1 MLSSRETLLKTY
13 SYVTKMHQYG
23 PFNNL
28 CGCKILNFIGI
39 PLLAL
44 THTSATSYNDTQRHN
59 QGSYQESRSPSVIKY
74 KVKFQKNIGFV
85 TSNTGLSCSPPSPA
99 VDSSNKGAYLDLVDR
114 VVHSGVPNYK
124 GIRAPLPSGFNFDY
138 LYQHI
143 QDYHDKA
150 LVDYLRFGFPLGL
163 NPSLPICNNAPDNH
177 QSAKAW
183 SGQVQQ
189 FIDDELAHGAL
200 LGPFEEIPHPN
211 FTWAPLMTRPKGQG
225 RRVILDLS
233 FGDHSV
239 NKATIRDKYDTSEFS
254 LNLPGLDN
262 LVSALRD
269 LGHSARLFKVDI
281 SRAFRNIPIDPA
293 DAIHLGIKWNN
304 KFYIDKHLAF
314 GAVHG
319 TAIFE
324 RVSNFI
330 RFIMAQHGFQ
340 VWNYIDDIY
349 ACCHVDVAQEAFDTL
364 LEVIR
369 NIGLPINHS
378 KVFAPTSRL
387 SIMDIIVDTSEATF
401 SIELAKLDE
410 ILTLCKISL
419 LQHQFTKQEFQSLL
433 GKLLYISWCVK
444 GARIFLN
451 RTLAVLC
458 AHHNSPHICPTDGF
472 YQDLLWFIDFV

>member
-13 SYVTKMHQYG
+13 SYVIKMHQYG

-28 CGCKILNFIGI
+28 CDCKILDFIGI

-44 THTSATSYNDTQRHN
+44 TQTGATSYNDTQRHN

-85 TSNTGLSCSPPSPA
+85 TSNTGLSCSPASPA

-114 VVHSGVPNYK
+114 VVRSGVPNYK
-124 GIRAPLPSGFNFDY
+124 GIRATLPSGFNFDY

-163 NPSLPICNNAPDNH
+163 NPNLSICNNASDNH
-177 QSAKAW
+177 QSARAW

-211 FTWAPLMTRPKGQG
+211 FTLAPLMTRPKGQG

-254 LNLPGLDN
+254 LNLPG
-262 LVSALRD
+262 
-269 LGHSARLFKVDI
+269 
-281 SRAFRNIPIDPA
+281 
-293 DAIHLGIKWNN
+293 
-304 KFYIDKHLAF
+304 
-314 GAVHG
+314 
-319 TAIFE
+319 
-324 RVSNFI
+324 
-330 RFIMAQHGFQ
+330 
-340 VWNYIDDIY
+340 
-349 ACCHVDVAQEAFDTL
+349 
-364 LEVIR
+364 
-369 NIGLPINHS
+369 
-378 KVFAPTSRL
+378 
-387 SIMDIIVDTSEATF
+387 
-401 SIELAKLDE
+401 
-410 ILTLCKISL
+410 
-419 LQHQFTKQEFQSLL
+419 
-433 GKLLYISWCVK
+433 
-444 GARIFLN
+444 
-451 RTLAVLC
+451 
-458 AHHNSPHICPTDGF
+458 
-472 YQDLLWFIDFV
+472 